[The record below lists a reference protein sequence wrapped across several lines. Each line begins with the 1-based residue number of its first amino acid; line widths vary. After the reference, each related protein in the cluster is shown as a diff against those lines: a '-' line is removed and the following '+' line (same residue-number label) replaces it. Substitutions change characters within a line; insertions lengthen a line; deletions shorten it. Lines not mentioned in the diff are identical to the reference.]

1 MHSKSAQESN
11 KPVEPIPV
19 IMDDREPRD
28 LMTQALASCGC
39 FAVEVQH
46 LSVGDYLIEDALLVE
61 RKTLPDLVRS
71 ILDGRLFQQSL
82 QLVESKYPAAL
93 ILEGSARDLEESGM
107 RWEAIQG
114 ALVTVTLFMGLPIL
128 RSRCPEET
136 ARTFL
141 YAARQRRTVS
151 TDTLVRHSRR
161 PKRKAALQSYILQG
175 LPGVGSKRAKHLLD
189 RFGSVEAV
197 FTATAD
203 VLSEVDGLGP
213 DTIRKIR
220 HAVEEPRSR
229 YVAS

>member
-1 MHSKSAQESN
+1 MTQNESESGA
-11 KPVEPIPV
+11 VSRPISI

-28 LMTQALASCGC
+28 LMTQAMARCGC

-46 LSVGDYLIEDALLVE
+46 LPVGDYLIDDALLVE

-71 ILDGRLFQQSL
+71 IVDGRLFQQAL
-82 QLVESKYPAAL
+82 RLVEARYPAAL
-93 ILEGSARDLEESGM
+93 ILEGSAHDLQECGM

-114 ALVTVTLFMGLPIL
+114 ALVTVTLFMGLPVL

-136 ARTFL
+136 VRTFL
-141 YAARQRRTVS
+141 YADQQRRTVEA
-151 TDTLVRHSRR
+151 DTLTRHSRR

-175 LPGVGSKRAKHLLD
+175 LPGVGPKRAKQLLD

-197 FTATAD
+197 FRAD
-203 VLSEVDGLGP
+203 AHALAEVEGLGP

-220 HAVEEPRSR
+220 YAVG
-229 YVAS
+229 A

>member
-1 MHSKSAQESN
+1 MAQNGSESGA
-11 KPVEPIPV
+11 VSRPISI

-28 LMTQALASCGC
+28 LMTPAMARCGC

-46 LSVGDYLIEDALLVE
+46 LPVGDYLIDDALLVE

-71 ILDGRLFQQSL
+71 IVDGRLFQQAL
-82 QLVESKYPAAL
+82 RLVEARYPAAL
-93 ILEGSARDLEESGM
+93 ILEGSAHDLQECGM

-114 ALVTVTLFMGLPIL
+114 ALVTVTLFMGLPVL

-136 ARTFL
+136 VRTFL
-141 YAARQRRTVS
+141 YAAQQGRTVEA
-151 TDTLVRHSRR
+151 DTLTRHSRR

-175 LPGVGSKRAKHLLD
+175 LPGVGPKRAKQLLD

-197 FTATAD
+197 FRAD
-203 VLSEVDGLGP
+203 AHALAEVEGLGP

-220 HAVEEPRSR
+220 YAIG
-229 YVAS
+229 A